1 MSTVNGGL
9 AANLATSPLAA
20 TAQAPRPGFVRRLLR
35 DPLAVISL
43 VWLAL
48 VLLAS
53 LFAPLLTSQDPIASK
68 ITDALAPMGGDHP
81 LGTNGIGTD
90 VWSQLLYGGRTSLIG
105 SLIVVVVA
113 LLVGLPAGI
122 MAGYYRGWFDS
133 AANWVASLIMALPAI
148 IVLLVVLAE
157 LGRSTYL
164 AMAVFGLLI
173 GPGVF
178 RLIRASVV
186 SVREELYVDAARV
199 SGLGDTRIM
208 RRHILPVVVAP
219 TVIQVSQLLG
229 IAIVIQAGLEF
240 LGLGSANQASWG
252 GMLSDAFQNIYS
264 APSLLL
270 WPGLVI
276 VLTVTAF
283 CLLGNSFRDA
293 LGVGGAAAHARSK
306 KVAGIKDS
314 VVTATGTSTTA
325 EVPDDAVLV
334 IDDLKVAYPL
344 PDGSESVVVKG
355 VSLTVRRGE
364 ILGLVGES
372 GSGKSQ
378 TAFSVLGVL
387 PPQARTSATRMTF
400 DGKDLRGLSAKAM
413 NRLRGEGIG
422 YIPQEPM
429 SNLDPSFRIGS
440 QLTEPMRHH
449 LGMSSAVAK
458 AEALRLLARVGIQD
472 PERVFAAYPHEI
484 SGGMAQRVLIAGA
497 VSCNPDL
504 LDRRRTHHRAGCDG
518 AGRGPRPDPRTAGRA
533 ADGRPARHAQLRRRR
548 RHLRHGCGHAERPHR
563 RDRAGG
569 AAVCGTPARV
579 HPNAAGLHP
588 GGRRCPTG
596 PGRSVGFVIARRDL
610 RRSEP
615 VNGPQQLVEI
625 DQVVVDY
632 PVKGW
637 RRPPFRALS
646 DISLTIGAGETVGL
660 VGESG
665 SGKTT
670 LGRAILGLAPVTGGE
685 IRFEGRVISTLGRRE
700 RQALSRDIQV
710 VFQDPYTSLNPA
722 MTVNDI

>member
-9 AANLATSPLAA
+9 AANLATPPLAGD
-20 TAQAPRPGFVRRLLR
+20 RPGAPSRLLPPVAAGSAR
-35 DPLAVISL
+35 RHLVGVAHPGPARAV
-43 VWLAL
+43 
-48 VLLAS
+48 

-90 VWSQLLYGGRTSLIG
+90 VWAQLLYGGRTSLIG

-270 WPGLVI
+270 WPGLII

-293 LGVGGAAAHARSK
+293 LGVGGAASHARSK

-314 VVTATGTSTTA
+314 VIAA
-325 EVPDDAVLV
+325 
-334 IDDLKVAYPL
+334 ID
-344 PDGSESVVVKG
+344 
-355 VSLTVRRGE
+355 
-364 ILGLVGES
+364 
-372 GSGKSQ
+372 
-378 TAFSVLGVL
+378 
-387 PPQARTSATRMTF
+387 
-400 DGKDLRGLSAKAM
+400 
-413 NRLRGEGIG
+413 
-422 YIPQEPM
+422 
-429 SNLDPSFRIGS
+429 
-440 QLTEPMRHH
+440 
-449 LGMSSAVAK
+449 
-458 AEALRLLARVGIQD
+458 
-472 PERVFAAYPHEI
+472 
-484 SGGMAQRVLIAGA
+484 
-497 VSCNPDL
+497 
-504 LDRRRTHHRAGCDG
+504 
-518 AGRGPRPDPRTAGRA
+518 
-533 ADGRPARHAQLRRRR
+533 
-548 RHLRHGCGHAERPHR
+548 
-563 RDRAGG
+563 
-569 AAVCGTPARV
+569 
-579 HPNAAGLHP
+579 
-588 GGRRCPTG
+588 
-596 PGRSVGFVIARRDL
+596 ARRPEP
-610 RRSEP
+610 RRQPRS
-615 VNGPQQLVEI
+615 
-625 DQVVVDY
+625 
-632 PVKGW
+632 
-637 RRPPFRALS
+637 R
-646 DISLTIGAGETVGL
+646 
-660 VGESG
+660 
-665 SGKTT
+665 TT
-670 LGRAILGLAPVTGGE
+670 PCW
-685 IRFEGRVISTLGRRE
+685 
-700 RQALSRDIQV
+700 
-710 VFQDPYTSLNPA
+710 
-722 MTVNDI
+722 

>member
-9 AANLATSPLAA
+9 AANLANSPAGGNGSG
-20 TAQAPRPGFVRRLLR
+20 APPGFLRRLLR

-43 VWLAL
+43 AWLTL

-53 LFAPLLTSQDPIASK
+53 VFAPLLTSQDPIASK

-90 VWSQLLYGGRTSLIG
+90 VWAQLVYGGRTSLIG

-199 SGLGDTRIM
+199 SGLGDARIM

-219 TVIQVSQLLG
+219 TIIQVSQLLG

-270 WPGLVI
+270 WPGLII

-293 LGVGGAAAHARSK
+293 LGVGGAASHARSK

-314 VVTATGTSTTA
+314 VIAVIDTAPTGTSTIA
-325 EVPDDAVLV
+325 KVPDDAVLV

-378 TAFSVLGVL
+378 TAFSVLGLL
-387 PPQARTSATRMTF
+387 PPQARTTATTMTF
-400 DGKDLRGLSAKAM
+400 DGQDLHGLSTKAM
-413 NRLRGEGIG
+413 NQLRGEGIG

-449 LGMSSAVAK
+449 LGISSAAAK

-504 LDRRRTHHRAGCDG
+504 LIADEPT
-518 AGRGPRPDPRTAGRA
+518 TALDVTVQAEVLDLIREL
-533 ADGRPARHAQLRRRR
+533 Q
-548 RHLRHGCGHAERPHR
+548 AERQMGVLLVTHNFGVVADICDSVAVMQNGRIVETAPAERLFR
-563 RDRAGG
+563 R
-569 AAVCGTPARV
+569 TPARV

-588 GGRRCPTG
+588 GGRRSPTG
-596 PGRSVGFVIARRDL
+596 AGLRD
-610 RRSEP
+610 RNR
-615 VNGPQQLVEI
+615 
-625 DQVVVDY
+625 
-632 PVKGW
+632 
-637 RRPPFRALS
+637 
-646 DISLTIGAGETVGL
+646 
-660 VGESG
+660 
-665 SGKTT
+665 
-670 LGRAILGLAPVTGGE
+670 
-685 IRFEGRVISTLGRRE
+685 RRE
-700 RQALSRDIQV
+700 
-710 VFQDPYTSLNPA
+710 P
-722 MTVNDI
+722 